1 MTSVNDLSLKS
12 TKPEEYI
19 MDAETQKIFDI
30 MLKHSLKFDNVKELY
45 LLKNPGDPSNLRL

>member
-12 TKPEEYI
+12 SKPEDDI

-30 MLKHSLKFDNVKELY
+30 MLKHSMNFDNVKELY

>member
-19 MDAETQKIFDI
+19 MDAETQMIFDI